1 MESQIESTAATT
13 SAPRR
18 QASWVGGAVL
28 ILLGA
33 VFLLQNFDLIRLH
46 NWWALFILI
55 PALVNFAAAY
65 NLYRRDG
72 RLTGAVYGALMGG
85 LILTLVAGVF
95 LFSIDWGMVWPVFL
109 ILIGL
114 GILFSTQS
122 K

>member
-1 MESQIESTAATT
+1 MEPRIESTAATA

-55 PALVNFAAAY
+55 PALVNFATAY

-72 RLTGAVYGALMGG
+72 RLTGAVYGALTGG
-85 LILTLVAGVF
+85 LILLLVASVF
-95 LFSIDWGMVWPVFL
+95 LLGLDWGMVWPVFL

-114 GILFSTQS
+114 GILVSTQS

>member
-1 MESQIESTAATT
+1 MEPQIESTAAAT

-55 PALVNFAAAY
+55 PALANFATAY
-65 NLYRRDG
+65 HLYRRDG
-72 RLTGAVYGALMGG
+72 RLTGAVTGALTGG

-114 GILFSTQS
+114 GLLFSTQS
-122 K
+122 R

>member
-1 MESQIESTAATT
+1 MEPQIESTAATT
-13 SAPRR
+13 SRPSR

-28 ILLGA
+28 IVLGA

-55 PALVNFAAAY
+55 PALVNFATAY

-72 RLTGAVYGALMGG
+72 RLSGPARGALTGG
-85 LILTLVAGVF
+85 VILTFVAGVF
-95 LFSIDWGMVWPVFL
+95 LFSIDWGMVWPLVL

-114 GILFSTQS
+114 SLLFSMQA

>member
-1 MESQIESTAATT
+1 MEPRIESTAATT

-18 QASWVGGAVL
+18 QAGWVGGAVL

-55 PALVNFAAAY
+55 PALANFATAY

-72 RLTGAVYGALMGG
+72 RLTGAVYGALTGG
-85 LILTLVAGVF
+85 LILLLVASVF
-95 LFSIDWGMVWPVFL
+95 LLGFDWGMVWPVFL

-114 GILFSTQS
+114 GILVSTQS